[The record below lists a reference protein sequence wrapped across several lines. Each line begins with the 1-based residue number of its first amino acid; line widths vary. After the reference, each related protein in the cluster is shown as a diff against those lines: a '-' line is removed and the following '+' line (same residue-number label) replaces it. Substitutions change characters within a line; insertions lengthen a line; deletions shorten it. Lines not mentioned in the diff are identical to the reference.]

1 MSSLL
6 GAKRLESMTRWLA
19 GAALVGAQIG
29 ALGVALPL
37 PAAAQGA
44 GERSTS
50 SDESDPQRR
59 ARIRMQL
66 ASSYY
71 ADGQLATALDQVKL
85 ALAAIPDL
93 PEAYNLRGLIYAALG
108 DDALAAESFR
118 RALDLRPQDGDTLHN
133 FGFFLCQRGRYAE
146 AETYFD
152 RALNAPQY
160 RSSSRTLLVQGVCQS
175 RGGDLARAEATLT
188 RAYELDAGNP
198 ATAVNLADVLY
209 RKGEFERARFY
220 VRRVN
225 GQTELQNAE
234 SLWLAARI
242 ERKLGNDSGARDF
255 GNQLRDRYPQ
265 SREAAAFGRGS
276 FDE

>member
-1 MSSLL
+1 MTSRL
-6 GAKRLESMTRWLA
+6 GAKQWDMMAKGL
-19 GAALVGAQIG
+19 AALALLAAIG
-29 ALGVALPL
+29 VSWPV
-37 PAAAQGA
+37 PAAAQAA
-44 GERSTS
+44 GDRTTN
-50 SDESDPQRR
+50 SDETEPQRR

-71 ADGQLATALDQVKL
+71 ADNQLQTALDQVKQ
-85 ALAAIPDL
+85 ALQAIPDL
-93 PEAYNLRGLIYAALG
+93 PEAFNLRGLIYSALG

-118 RALDLRPQDGDTLHN
+118 RALELRPQDGDTLHN

-146 AETYFD
+146 ADENFN
-152 RALNAPQY
+152 RALNVAQY
-160 RSSSRTLLVQGVCQS
+160 RSTTRTLLVQGVCQS
-175 RGGDLARAEATLT
+175 RGGDLVRAEATLT

-198 ATAVNLADVLY
+198 ATAMNLADVLY
-209 RKGEFERARFY
+209 RRGEFERARFY

-225 GQTELQNAE
+225 GQTDLQNAE

-242 ERKLGNDSGARDF
+242 ERKMGNDSGARDY

>member
-1 MSSLL
+1 MTSRL
-6 GAKRLESMTRWLA
+6 GAKQWEQMAKGL
-19 GAALVGAQIG
+19 AALALLAVIG
-29 ALGVALPL
+29 SGWPV
-37 PAAAQGA
+37 PAAAQGTA
-44 GERSTS
+44 DRTS
-50 SDESDPQRR
+50 NSDESDPQRR

-71 ADGQLATALDQVKL
+71 ADNQLQTALDQVKL
-85 ALAAIPDL
+85 ALQAIPDL
-93 PEAYNLRGLIYAALG
+93 PEAYNLRGLIYSALG
-108 DDALAAESFR
+108 DDALATESFR
-118 RALDLRPQDGDTLHN
+118 RALELRPQDGDTLHN
-133 FGFFLCQRGRYAE
+133 FGFFLCQRGRYPQADE
-146 AETYFD
+146 QFNL
-152 RALNAPQY
+152 ALAVPQY
-160 RSSSRTLLVQGVCQS
+160 RSSTKTLLVQGVCQA
-175 RGGDLARAEATLT
+175 RAGDLARSETTLT

-198 ATAVNLADVLY
+198 ATAINLADVLY
-209 RKGEFERARFY
+209 RRGEFERARFY

-242 ERKLGNDSGARDF
+242 ERKMGNDSGARDY